1 MSDGARASWR
11 SFLQVYEPLRPDLYR
26 YCRYLTR
33 SPWAA
38 EDMAQDVLARAFV
51 TLACQN
57 EPPESPRAWLFRV
70 ASNLWLNQRRAA
82 RDIPTDPQELP
93 ALATEPEPRHTREAA
108 GTLLSQ
114 LSPQER
120 AAVVLKD
127 AFDFSLEEVAVS
139 LGTSVGAVKAAL
151 HRGRGKLAEPEP
163 IPARAVMPAV
173 LDAFC
178 AAFNAGNLDA
188 LTELLLE
195 EACVEYPGLI
205 VEQGRRVARDG
216 SLRGTLYGCPDAAP
230 GSIPKPICEAR
241 LHRGEPILL
250 WWWGDE
256 VHTVVVPLLHDDKLS
271 ALRNYHHAPELIAE
285 VCGELSLPY
294 RTHGY
299 RFW

>member
-1 MSDGARASWR
+1 M
-11 SFLQVYEPLRPDLYR
+11 QVYEPLRPDLYR

-70 ASNLWLNQRRAA
+70 ASNLWLNQRRSA
-82 RDIPTDPQELP
+82 RDIPTDPHELP
-93 ALATEPEPRHTREAA
+93 DVTTYSDLRTTREAA
-108 GTLLSQ
+108 GTLLAQ

-127 AFDFSLEEVAVS
+127 AFDFSLEEVATS
-139 LGTSVGAVKAAL
+139 LGTSVGAVKTAL
-151 HRGRGKLAEPEP
+151 HRGRGKLAEPEETP
-163 IPARAVMPAV
+163 HRAVMPAV

-178 AAFNAGNLDA
+178 AAFNDGDLDA

-205 VEQGRRVARDG
+205 VEQGRRAAREG
-216 SLRGTLYGCPDAAP
+216 SLRGTLYGCPDAPP
-230 GSIPKPICEAR
+230 GSIPKPVCEAR
-241 LHRGEPILL
+241 WHRGEPILL
-250 WWWGDE
+250 WWWAGE
-256 VHTVVVPLLHDDKLS
+256 VHTVVVPSFREGKLA